1 MSIVCVRF
9 KPPDPQMCHAFER
22 LTTPPSSLPW
32 LWTEPVCTLT
42 GDSDVDRLLADVLDG
57 DTIKGLIEAFADGPA
72 VRLHRPAG
80 SDQRYPLRPQPR
92 MSTLLNRIGIEVA
105 NHWSDRGGRRM
116 KYSALELPQS
126 LSWSAGDSA
135 PWPHVTCPDRWMNLN
150 FDTFHV
156 IGQAQTTV
164 ATEPSMAV
172 A

>member
-9 KPPDPQMCHAFER
+9 KPPDPLCRAFER
-22 LTTPPSSLPW
+22 LTTPPSILPW

-57 DTIKGLIEAFADGPA
+57 DTITGLIEALADGPA

-80 SDQRYPLRPQPR
+80 SDQSYPLRLQPR
-92 MSTLLNRIGIEVA
+92 MLTLLNRIGIEVA
-105 NHWSDRGGRRM
+105 NHWPDRDGRRM
-116 KYSALELPQS
+116 KYRALKLPQS
-126 LSWSAGDSA
+126 LSWSNGDSA
-135 PWPHVTCPDRWMNLN
+135 RWPRAACPDEWMDLN

-156 IGQAQTTV
+156 IGQAQTTL
-164 ATEPSMAV
+164 APELNMAV